1 MNNYV
6 KNYKIDYNVKKK
18 DGDNMSDLPLKT
30 LQIFQ
35 RFNVL
40 EIANCR
46 DLEQMQYLLA
56 QKLEIEAAIYKK
68 EDLENLFD

>member
-1 MNNYV
+1 
-6 KNYKIDYNVKKK
+6 
-18 DGDNMSDLPLKT
+18 MSDLPLKT